1 MPYHQTTARQHA
13 AELSPGRRRAV
24 LVVVSLALMT
34 VVSAVTGL
42 NVALPDLAVDTGA
55 SQTQLTWIVDA
66 YTVVFAGLLL
76 PAGALG
82 DRFGRRGILTAGL
95 VVFGAASALV
105 LGVHSPGPLVA
116 LRALMGLGAAGI
128 MPATLSIIT
137 TSFPPAERGKAVG
150 IWVGVA
156 GGGAV
161 IGLFASGLLLEFF
174 GWSSFFVLNVALALL
189 AVGGTLAVV
198 PGSRDEHASR
208 LDPGGA
214 LLSMLGIGGLVFGI
228 IEGPERGWSDPLTV
242 TALAGGTASLVGF
255 VLWELR
261 TDEPL
266 LDPRLFA
273 LRGFSSGTAALTAQ
287 FFATFGLFFVVL
299 QYLQFV
305 VGQSPLRA
313 AVSLLPL
320 PIVLLPIARVSP
332 RLVQRFG
339 PDRVVPTG
347 LAMSGSG
354 MVLLSFTGV
363 ELVYWRF
370 ALGLA
375 LFAAGAALAQTPSTD
390 AIVASLPAHKQG
402 VGSAMNDV
410 SRELGSA
417 LGIAI
422 LGSVLTSGYTSG
434 VRDAFAG
441 APPELAA
448 RAGESI
454 SFVRLGQEQLGQLGA
469 AGQVLADAARQSFVD
484 AIGTAFLVA
493 AGVLLLS
500 AVAITLLALGR
511 RQDPVAGPAAA
522 QVRRQRASAKP

>member
-1 MPYHQTTARQHA
+1 MSTAGA
-13 AELSPGRRRAV
+13 ATQDLSPGRRSAI
-24 LVVVSLALMT
+24 LVVVALALMT

-76 PAGALG
+76 PAGAIG
-82 DRFGRRGILTAGL
+82 DRFGRRGILLVGL
-95 VVFGAASALV
+95 LVFGTASALALFV
-105 LGVHSPGPLVA
+105 DTPEALIA
-116 LRALMGLGAAGI
+116 LRAVMGVGAAGI
-128 MPATLSIIT
+128 MPVTLSIIT
-137 TSFPPAERGKAVG
+137 TSFPAAERGKAVG
-150 IWVGVA
+150 VWVGVA

-161 IGLFASGLLLEFF
+161 VGLFASGLLLEFYS
-174 GWSSFFVLNVALALL
+174 WNSFFALNVALAVL
-189 AVGGTLAVV
+189 AVIGTVV
-198 PGSRDEHASR
+198 VIPGSRDEHPSR
-208 LDPGGA
+208 LDPTGA
-214 LLSMLGIGGLVFGI
+214 LLSLVGIGALVFGI

-242 TALAGGTASLVGF
+242 SGLAVGAAGLIGF

-261 TDEPL
+261 VAEPL

-273 LRGFSSGTAALTAQ
+273 LRGFSAGTAALTAQ

-320 PIVLLPIARVSP
+320 PIVLLPTARNAP
-332 RLVQRFG
+332 RLAERLG
-339 PDRVVPTG
+339 TNRVVPAG
-347 LAMSGSG
+347 LLLSASG
-354 MVLLSFTGV
+354 MLVLSRTGV
-363 ELVYWRF
+363 DLVYWQF
-370 ALGLA
+370 AAGLV

-422 LGSVLTSGYTSG
+422 LGSVLTSRYRSG
-434 VRDAFAG
+434 LGSALDG
-441 APPELAA
+441 APAAVAA
-448 RAGESI
+448 RAEQSV
-454 SFVRLGQEQLGQLGA
+454 SFVRLGPERLGA
-469 AGQVLADAARQSFVD
+469 GAQALIDAAKQSFVD
-484 AIGTAFLVA
+484 AIGTAFLITAAVLIVA
-493 AGVLLLS
+493 A
-500 AVAITLLALGR
+500 AIVAL
-511 RQDPVAGPAAA
+511 
-522 QVRRQRASAKP
+522 RASGREDQPADREEEAVGAGTAP